1 MNPFK
6 DLLESMT
13 DYRYTENRFQ
23 HNDKEVYNNIFE
35 FRMMLVHKTKGNI
48 IKHRY
53 QSNGVEKFDAE
64 LIREGFVSLLMGI
77 GADKMIEPKT
87 VELC

>member
-1 MNPFK
+1 MNSFK

-13 DYRYTENRFQ
+13 DYTYSESVFE
-23 HNDKEVYNNIFE
+23 HNPE
-35 FRMMLVHKTKGNI
+35 FGKTTIIELRMMLVHKTNGNI
-48 IKHRY
+48 IKHRN
-53 QSNGVEKFDAE
+53 QSYGVERFNTD
-64 LIREGFVSLLMGI
+64 LFREGFISLLMGI